1 MNTSNKTLHLHLRLL
16 APLAAL
22 LLGACSTA
30 PVQQGETIIEP
41 AFPADRVLS
50 GYQEPE
56 ALSEEV
62 EEEEVTYLS
71 DEVYDPWE
79 GFNRTMYRFNYRFD
93 KYVFLPAVS
102 AYETVTPD
110 FMEQGIHNFFRNLQD
125 ITTLIN
131 SILQLSPEK
140 TLNTSTR
147 LVINS
152 TVGLLGF
159 INVASD
165 VPRSDEDFGQ
175 TLGYWGAG
183 TGPYLVL
190 PILGPSNVRDGIG
203 SGVDWLAYNEIR
215 ARTTDMETWQEW
227 TMDILKALDLR
238 AHTAFRYY
246 ETGSPFEYEWV
257 RLLYTTKRKL
267 DIER

>member
-1 MNTSNKTLHLHLRLL
+1 
-16 APLAAL
+16 
-22 LLGACSTA
+22 
-30 PVQQGETIIEP
+30 
-41 AFPADRVLS
+41 
-50 GYQEPE
+50 
-56 ALSEEV
+56 
-62 EEEEVTYLS
+62 
-71 DEVYDPWE
+71 
-79 GFNRTMYRFNYRFD
+79 
-93 KYVFLPAVS
+93 
-102 AYETVTPD
+102 
-110 FMEQGIHNFFRNLQD
+110 
-125 ITTLIN
+125 
-131 SILQLSPEK
+131 
-140 TLNTSTR
+140 
-147 LVINS
+147 
-152 TVGLLGF
+152 
-159 INVASD
+159 VASD
-165 VPRSDEDFGQ
+165 IPRSDEDFGQ

-215 ARTTDMETWQEW
+215 ALTTDMETWQEW